1 VRPAVFS
8 AAELGALRAAVE
20 SIHARVVEAAPAAEP
35 VERIDGKRFQQV
47 LGSTVKW
54 EWREGVAEVR
64 SMEPFLHLDARL
76 ARLVDDPRLA
86 AAARGL
92 LGGGLSLFTDKLNF
106 KRPGGAPF
114 PWHQD
119 TPYWRFGCAHVDRLV
134 SLQLYLDDASKEN
147 GCLWMIAG
155 SHLDGDLPVYQDRG
169 TLGRLYTDVEQVE
182 GGERIP
188 IEAPAGSVI
197 YFHGDVV
204 HGSRTNRTLESR
216 RAMVLTYQPAGH
228 PRWNRDDVREI
239 AS

>member
-1 VRPAVFS
+1 
-8 AAELGALRAAVE
+8 
-20 SIHARVVEAAPAAEP
+20 
-35 VERIDGKRFQQV
+35 
-47 LGSTVKW
+47 
-54 EWREGVAEVR
+54 
-64 SMEPFLHLDARL
+64 
-76 ARLVDDPRLA
+76 LA
-86 AAARGL
+86 ARTSIDSSAC
-92 LGGGLSLFTDKLNF
+92 SCT
-106 KRPGGAPF
+106 
-114 PWHQD
+114 WT
-119 TPYWRFGCAHVDRLV
+119 TP
-134 SLQLYLDDASKEN
+134 
-147 GCLWMIAG
+147 G